1 FKTVLPESSDTI
13 AADKVKRIILCSG
26 KVYFDLIN
34 RREELQK
41 DDVAVIRLEQI
52 VPVPIR

>member
-1 FKTVLPESSDTI
+1 M
-13 AADKVKRIILCSG
+13 KRIILCSG